1 MKDSYAMFYY
11 QNIKPLSASD
21 NKSCFLLGLRSW
33 WISAFR
39 SHLGFTALWPLKS
52 MIISVSWT
60 PLSITPL
67 LPSMIIKKMMSGVFL
82 TLFVVSVCFP
92 RKLASLNLCL
102 TFWIEVI
109 IDIKGLFKKWVFCL
123 WVMLIGILV
132 FEWIGV

>member
-1 MKDSYAMFYY
+1 
-11 QNIKPLSASD
+11 
-21 NKSCFLLGLRSW
+21 
-33 WISAFR
+33 
-39 SHLGFTALWPLKS
+39 LKS